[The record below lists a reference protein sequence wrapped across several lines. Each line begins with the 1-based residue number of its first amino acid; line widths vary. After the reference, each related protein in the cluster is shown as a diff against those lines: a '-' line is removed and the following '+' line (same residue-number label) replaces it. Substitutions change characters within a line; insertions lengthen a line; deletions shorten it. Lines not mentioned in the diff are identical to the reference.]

1 MNLTFF
7 DKALIIIF
15 GALVL
20 FVVIPMAVNYQIKAN
35 RCYEK
40 SNHSFV
46 QTSKG
51 WSCLE
56 FKKESE

>member
-1 MNLTFF
+1 MNLKFF
-7 DKALIIIF
+7 DKILIIIF
-15 GALVL
+15 VALFL
-20 FVVIPMAVNYQIKAN
+20 FVIIPMAVNYHITSN

-40 SNHSFV
+40 PNHSFV